1 MNDKKLT
8 HNDFLQRLDIRD
20 VLLDAGYRQNR
31 RFGLRLSSF
40 IRTDSEG
47 KRIRGDKFVITQ
59 QGKCCSQPPRQK
71 EYNVVSFIKEHPT
84 LFAEYHEGID
94 PNRLVNLVCSRLL
107 NIPFEEYEV
116 QTVPA
121 KQDLR
126 PFDITD
132 YDLHR
137 FNPQDHEMQ
146 EIFYPYFKNR
156 GIDLGTQNAFHRHF
170 CLATK
175 HGADCAAYTCLAFPL
190 TLPKEGGTVVGFEER
205 ERMRMDGGDSYKGK
219 RDRKSVV

>member
-1 MNDKKLT
+1 MTTQYPLHETTKEKTMNDKKLT

-137 FNPQDHEMQ
+137 FNPQGCTMGPEC
-146 EIFYPYFKNR
+146 F
-156 GIDLGTQNAFHRHF
+156 
-170 CLATK
+170 TK
-175 HGADCAAYTCLAFPL
+175 F
-190 TLPKEGGTVVGFEER
+190 
-205 ERMRMDGGDSYKGK
+205 GK
-219 RDRKSVV
+219 RFSLVH